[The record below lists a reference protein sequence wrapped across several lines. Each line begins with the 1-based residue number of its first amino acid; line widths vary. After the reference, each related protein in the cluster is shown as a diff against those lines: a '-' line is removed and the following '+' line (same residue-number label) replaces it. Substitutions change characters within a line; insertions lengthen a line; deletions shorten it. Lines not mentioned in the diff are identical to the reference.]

1 MNQKNRGKRKK
12 QLVFMGT
19 AAVVLSI
26 CLVIIIMALRKQ
38 AEESPVQ
45 KETEKEVQTL
55 TAEHTGEEEKEEP
68 VIDEAV
74 RQAAESDKIQLHLEG
89 YMKSIFGGWEW
100 VMQEALTS
108 YGKEHQIQAKN
119 AVVLSY
125 TGYDAGTDTHSFY
138 LQLDDEEGTILLGTY
153 HPYEAKIEPADK
165 TLEKIRKE
173 KEAVGDKGEEET
185 GETLMQTLEPTKT
198 PEVLYTDMQ
207 IRDVPVT
214 LAEFLGEDAPDLPTT
229 LAGYL
234 VSQGREGDT
243 CATYA
248 GNLNIGQQTAEFDLQ
263 LADETII
270 HVTYNGEFAYEI
282 R

>member
-1 MNQKNRGKRKK
+1 
-12 QLVFMGT
+12 MGT

-55 TAEHTGEEEKEEP
+55 TTEHTGEEEKEEP

-89 YMKSIFGGWEW
+89 YMKSIFGGWDW

-165 TLEKIRKE
+165 TLEEIRKE
-173 KEAVGDKGEEET
+173 KEVLGDKGEEET
-185 GETLMQTLEPTKT
+185 GEISAQTPEPTKT

-207 IRDVPVT
+207 ILDVPVT
-214 LAEFLGEDAPDLPTT
+214 LAEFLGEDATDLPTT

-248 GNLNIGQQTAEFDLQ
+248 GNLNIDQQTAEFDLQ

-270 HVTYNGEFAYEI
+270 YVTYNREFAYEI

>member
-1 MNQKNRGKRKK
+1 M
-12 QLVFMGT
+12 
-19 AAVVLSI
+19 LSI

-55 TAEHTGEEEKEEP
+55 TTEHTGEEEKEEP

-89 YMKSIFGGWEW
+89 YMKSIFGGWDW

-165 TLEKIRKE
+165 TLEEIRKE
-173 KEAVGDKGEEET
+173 KEVLGDKGEEET
-185 GETLMQTLEPTKT
+185 GEISAQTPAPTKT

-207 IRDVPVT
+207 ILDVPVT
-214 LAEFLGEDAPDLPTT
+214 LAEFLGEDATDLPTT

-248 GNLNIGQQTAEFDLQ
+248 GNLNIDQQTAEFDLQ

-270 HVTYNGEFAYEI
+270 YVTYNREFAYEI

>member
-1 MNQKNRGKRKK
+1 MNQKNRGKKKK

-55 TAEHTGEEEKEEP
+55 TDEHTGEEEKEEP

-89 YMKSIFGGWEW
+89 YMKSIFGGWDW

-165 TLEKIRKE
+165 TLEEIRKE
-173 KEAVGDKGEEET
+173 KEVMGDKGEEET
-185 GETLMQTLEPTKT
+185 GEISAQTPEPTKT

-207 IRDVPVT
+207 ILDVPVT
-214 LAEFLGEDAPDLPTT
+214 LAEFLGEDAPELSTT

-234 VSQGREGDT
+234 VSQGRE
-243 CATYA
+243 AIPA
-248 GNLNIGQQTAEFDLQ
+248 PPMR
-263 LADETII
+263 ET
-270 HVTYNGEFAYEI
+270 
-282 R
+282 